1 MNARDYGK
9 RYDYEARGTVDE
21 LADWIGTGEGRTA
34 IEAHDAHWA
43 EVMELAGRHGFI
55 CQAYGGAAVLAT
67 NAAYM
72 EANGPGK
79 LADRLR
85 MNGVEL

>member
-1 MNARDYGK
+1 
-9 RYDYEARGTVDE
+9 
-21 LADWIGTGEGRTA
+21 
-34 IEAHDAHWA
+34 
-43 EVMELAGRHGFI
+43 MELAGRHGFI

-79 LADRLR
+79 LANRLR